1 MSEKV
6 NKKSVLYIKAGT
18 NVILYLL
25 AAILVVI
32 FVPKLFRF
40 FLPFI
45 IGWLISAL
53 ANPAVKFC
61 EKIKFKRKASSAVM
75 IVLILAVVILIVY
88 GITVFLINQG
98 VGLVESIPEKWSS
111 IQSAMDGVGD
121 GFDKLTKNLPQDLRK
136 PIQNL
141 GSTIKEA
148 LGNFVS
154 SLGANSNI
162 AAGISTGIGS
172 VANILVGIIM
182 CVLSAYFFAVEHNTL
197 IDRLEHVLSGN
208 VYAKVHAAYKGL
220 RNAVG
225 GYIKA
230 QVIIEFWVYLITFI
244 GLLILRIDYA
254 VIIALGIAFMDF
266 LPFFGAG
273 IIMVPWSVFL
283 LVNGNYFVGIG
294 MLVTWGVG
302 QLVRQLIQPKIV
314 GDSVGLKPLPTLV
327 LLFIGY
333 KIIGV
338 LGMVI
343 ALPVAMIFISL
354 YEEGLFESFVY
365 SVKFLWNG
373 LMEFRKLPKENEEE
387 KNEN

>member
-1 MSEKV
+1 MK
-6 NKKSVLYIKAGT
+6 KKSVMYLKAGT

-25 AAILVVI
+25 AAVLVII
-32 FVPKLFRF
+32 FVPKLFKF

-88 GITVFLINQG
+88 GIAVFLINQG
-98 VGLVESIPEKWSS
+98 IGLVESLPEKWSA
-111 IQSAMDGVGD
+111 IQSAMDGVGN
-121 GFDKLTKNLPQDLRK
+121 GFDKLTKNFPKELRE

-141 GSTIKEA
+141 GATIKVA

-154 SLGANSNI
+154 GLGSNGNI

-172 VANILVGIIM
+172 VANILIGIIM

-197 IDRLEHVLSGN
+197 IERLEHVLSGN
-208 VYAKVHAAYKGL
+208 VYAKVQAAYKGL
-220 RNAVG
+220 KNAVG

-230 QVIIEFWVYLITFI
+230 QFIIEFWVYIITFI
-244 GLLILRIDYA
+244 GLLILRVDYA

-294 MLVTWGVG
+294 MLITWGVG

-314 GDSVGLKPLPTLV
+314 GDSVGLKPLPTLI

-354 YEEGLFESFVY
+354 YEEGLFDSFVL
-365 SVKFLWNG
+365 STKLLWTG
-373 LMEFRKLPKENEEE
+373 LMEFRKLPEE
-387 KNEN
+387 KEESSSVENK

>member
-1 MSEKV
+1 MSDKV

-32 FVPKLFRF
+32 FVPKLFKF

-98 VGLVESIPEKWSS
+98 VGLVESIPEKWSA

-172 VANILVGIIM
+172 VANVIIGIIM

-197 IDRLEHVLSGN
+197 IERLEHVLSGN

-230 QVIIEFWVYLITFI
+230 QVIIEFWVYIITFI

-373 LMEFRKLPKENEEE
+373 LMEFRKLPKENEED